1 MLISEMEAV
10 LRSLDQ
16 RVGRIEQILPT
27 LATKTEL
34 RDEIRGVKV
43 LIEDLRDDVKL
54 VHERIDVEMA
64 GLNRHL
70 DERFGAVDAKLGSV
84 DGKFATVDARF
95 ATVDGRFDKVDDR
108 FDKVDDRFDKVD
120 DRFDKVDDRFDQM
133 LAQFA
138 EVFRRLDRI
147 ERR

>member
-120 DRFDKVDDRFDQM
+120 DRFDQM

>member
-10 LRSLDQ
+10 LKSLDQ

-27 LATKTEL
+27 LATKAEL

-64 GLNRHL
+64 GLNRQL
-70 DERFGAVDAKLGSV
+70 DERFGAVAAG
-84 DGKFATVDARF
+84 FAAVDARF
-95 ATVDGRFDKVDDR
+95 VGVDARFVAVDTQFAAVDARFDAVDAR
-108 FDKVDDRFDKVD
+108 FDGVDARFE
-120 DRFDKVDDRFDQM
+120 QM
-133 LAQFA
+133 MEQFA
-138 EVFRRLDRI
+138 EVFRRFDRI